1 MLVYSIPMTP
11 SVLICFLLFGFLFF
25 FFREGTLTNP
35 GPFIFPNGTVLMLF
49 KLCRYPPD
57 CPNHRYISGLLTS
70 DIGTA
75 PSTATVGPAWD
86 DAPTPTYLKPYTR
99 RPRSTPIINASSSIE
114 DPSNGWV
121 DVNGVMHMVVHY
133 QGNQGATMHSPNL
146 GIDWVFNAT
155 VQAYPPYINFTDGNS
170 VELDDRQE
178 PKLLLDS
185 TDGQPTHLINICG
198 THGIGRTWVCIQ
210 PICTTALRATGKC

>member
-1 MLVYSIPMTP
+1 M
-11 SVLICFLLFGFLFF
+11 
-25 FFREGTLTNP
+25 
-35 GPFIFPNGTVLMLF
+35 F

-70 DIGTA
+70 DMGTA
-75 PSTATVGPAWD
+75 PAPAGSGD
-86 DAPTPTYLKPYTR
+86 DATPAYLRPYTR
-99 RPRSTPIINASSSIE
+99 RPRPTPIINATTSIE

-121 DVNGVMHMVVHY
+121 DTNGVLHMVVHY
-133 QGNQGATMHSPNL
+133 KGNQGATMHSPNM

-155 VQAYPPYINFTDGNS
+155 AQAYPPYINFTDGGS
-170 VELDDRQE
+170 VELDQRQE

-210 PICTTALRATGKC
+210 PVCTTKLRAQRKC